1 MKSSLLALLLV
12 AVVLF
17 VAVESHRRFRGL
29 GRRPPRRWNN
39 GKPMG
44 QWNGNRRRW
53 HGGNQG
59 GHFRPLGWNHGK
71 PMGPYNG
78 NRWKWQRR
86 NQGRP
91 CDRLSERPRNCSDFL
106 DGTCV
111 ACDDQFVLKTFNFPR
126 CNKTI
131 CVPCWRL
138 KWRNPDLYRQQ
149 CERNTTARFK
159 CPRGCVN
166 CSSHGVCTECKPG
179 LKLYSPP
186 NSNITK
192 CVSSEAKQNKS
203 ACGKMCM
210 ECSESGVCLKCIEP
224 LELIQIP
231 VVKGLSDPEY
241 KRTICGKPGFY
252 KGKTRKGGRNPG
264 VLDVPQ

>member
-91 CDRLSERPRNCSDFL
+91 CDRRKLINPKNINSIMMYSACTRSGHFRCSLNVFLFLINFEDELLSPAWLRGVHF
-106 DGTCV
+106 
-111 ACDDQFVLKTFNFPR
+111 FVLLTSQW
-126 CNKTI
+126 
-131 CVPCWRL
+131 PCA
-138 KWRNPDLYRQQ
+138 P
-149 CERNTTARFK
+149 
-159 CPRGCVN
+159 
-166 CSSHGVCTECKPG
+166 
-179 LKLYSPP
+179 
-186 NSNITK
+186 
-192 CVSSEAKQNKS
+192 
-203 ACGKMCM
+203 
-210 ECSESGVCLKCIEP
+210 
-224 LELIQIP
+224 
-231 VVKGLSDPEY
+231 
-241 KRTICGKPGFY
+241 
-252 KGKTRKGGRNPG
+252 
-264 VLDVPQ
+264 

>member
-91 CDRLSERPRNCSDFL
+91 CDRP
-106 DGTCV
+106 
-111 ACDDQFVLKTFNFPR
+111 
-126 CNKTI
+126 
-131 CVPCWRL
+131 
-138 KWRNPDLYRQQ
+138 
-149 CERNTTARFK
+149 RFK